1 MPAMRDSEGGG
12 TGDVWR
18 VEEEEGRGREVTRGM
33 MRELESVLA
42 VRSDKREKQREER
55 RRRRREQKGQT
66 QCHEKQEHREDSS
79 TNTLPFQQALEP
91 QFSDRKEN
99 DVSAQ
104 CLEGGS
110 TAIHSVIPSN
120 SKLKQEVPLPEVQAR
135 ETDSRGTATPDSNKP
150 CNDVTLQ
157 VDESA
162 CLARGVSMNS
172 QLAAAVAA
180 IAADRKK
187 FTETTEETFGS
198 DSSHSE

>member
-1 MPAMRDSEGGG
+1 MPAMRDSKGDR

-18 VEEEEGRGREVTRGM
+18 VEEEEGRGRDVTRGM

-42 VRSDKREKQREER
+42 VRSNKREKQREER
-55 RRRRREQKGQT
+55 RRRRREQRGQP
-66 QCHEKQEHREDSS
+66 HEKQEHREDSS
-79 TNTLPFQQALEP
+79 TRTTSFQQALDP
-91 QFSDRKEN
+91 QYSDRKEN

-110 TAIHSVIPSN
+110 TALHSVIPSN
-120 SKLKQEVPLPEVQAR
+120 SKLKQEILEVQAR
-135 ETDSRGTATPDSNKP
+135 EIGTATPDSKKP

-162 CLARGVSMNS
+162 CVSMSS

-198 DSSHSE
+198 DSSHSD

>member
-12 TGDVWR
+12 TGDMWR
-18 VEEEEGRGREVTRGM
+18 VEEEEGRGKEVTRGM
-33 MRELESVLA
+33 MRELENVLA
-42 VRSDKREKQREER
+42 VRSDKREKQREAR
-55 RRRRREQKGQT
+55 KRMRREQP
-66 QCHEKQEHREDSS
+66 HEKQEHREDSS
-79 TNTLPFQQALEP
+79 TRTTPFQQALDP
-91 QFSDRKEN
+91 QYSDRKEKN
-99 DVSAQ
+99 VSDQ
-104 CLEGGS
+104 CLEVGS
-110 TAIHSVIPSN
+110 TVLHFVIPSN

-135 ETDSRGTATPDSNKP
+135 ETDSRGTATPDSKKP

-162 CLARGVSMNS
+162 CLAPGVSMRG

-187 FTETTEETFGS
+187 TTETTEETFGS

>member
-42 VRSDKREKQREER
+42 VQSDKREKQREER
-55 RRRRREQKGQT
+55 RRRRREQRGQP
-66 QCHEKQEHREDSS
+66 HEKEEHREDSS
-79 TNTLPFQQALEP
+79 TRTTPSQQALEP
-91 QFSDRKEN
+91 QYSDRKEN
-99 DVSAQ
+99 NVSDQ

-135 ETDSRGTATPDSNKP
+135 ETDSRGTATPNSKKTCD
-150 CNDVTLQ
+150 DVTLQ

-162 CLARGVSMNS
+162 CLVSMSN

-187 FTETTEETFGS
+187 TTETTEET
-198 DSSHSE
+198 SHSE

>member
-18 VEEEEGRGREVTRGM
+18 VEEEEGRRREVTRGM

-42 VRSDKREKQREER
+42 VRSNKREKQREARRHR
-55 RRRRREQKGQT
+55 RRKQKGQP
-66 QCHEKQEHREDSS
+66 HEKQEHREDSS
-79 TNTLPFQQALEP
+79 TRTTPSQQALEP
-91 QFSDRKEN
+91 QYSDRKEN
-99 DVSAQ
+99 NVSAQ

-120 SKLKQEVPLPEVQAR
+120 SKLKQEVSLPEVQAR
-135 ETDSRGTATPDSNKP
+135 ETDSRGTAIPDSKKP

-157 VDESA
+157 VDESE
-162 CLARGVSMNS
+162 CLARGVSMSS

-180 IAADRKK
+180 IAADRKNT
-187 FTETTEETFGS
+187 TETTEETFGS